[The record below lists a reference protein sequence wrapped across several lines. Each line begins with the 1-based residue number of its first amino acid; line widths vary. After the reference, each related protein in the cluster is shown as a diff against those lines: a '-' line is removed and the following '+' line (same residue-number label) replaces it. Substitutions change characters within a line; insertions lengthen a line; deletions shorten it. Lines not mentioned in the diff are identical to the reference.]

1 VASESSNLPR
11 PEPSVGRHRPG
22 EELLIKLYF
31 AYTSPFTYLAMNPAY
46 ELEDSYCV
54 KLRFIPYGVNIRQVY
69 GGEVEAR
76 DERNRRKLH
85 YLYLDARRL
94 AAERGLIIRPPKK
107 IFSARFAFYGGMCAE
122 DQGLFRPYSDRVFER
137 FWKRELE
144 VEDPAALAAILSE
157 TGADPSK
164 FLRYIADE
172 AAEAKPRL
180 KACFAEAERD
190 QVFGVPTFVID
201 GERFWGYDRIDWIKR
216 KLDAMVLRRSPKQ
229 PR

>member
-1 VASESSNLPR
+1 MN
-11 PEPSVGRHRPG
+11 
-22 EELLIKLYF
+22 ELAIKFYF
-31 AYTSPFTYLAMNPAY
+31 AYTSPFTYLAMGPAY
-46 ELEDSYCV
+46 ELEDSYRV
-54 KLRFIPYGVNIRQVY
+54 TLRFIPYGVNIRQVY

-76 DERNRRKLH
+76 DERNRRKLR

-122 DQGLFRPYSDRVFER
+122 DQGLFRPYADRVFER

-157 TGADPSK
+157 IGADTGQ
-164 FLRYIADE
+164 FHRYIADE

-180 KACFAEAERD
+180 KACFAEAEHD
-190 QVFGVPTFVID
+190 QVFGVPTFIIEQ
-201 GERFWGYDRIDWIKR
+201 ERFWGCDRIDWVKR
-216 KLDAMVLRRSPKQ
+216 KLDELGLRRNSKEHASPQ
-229 PR
+229 